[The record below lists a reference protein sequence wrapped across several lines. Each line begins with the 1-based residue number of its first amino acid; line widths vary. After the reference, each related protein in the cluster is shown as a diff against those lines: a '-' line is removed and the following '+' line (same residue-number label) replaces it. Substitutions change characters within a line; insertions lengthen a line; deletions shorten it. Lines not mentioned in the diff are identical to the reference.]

1 MNRARFLEIILNLF
15 GRNRQEKE
23 VKMNNEQRKLKV
35 LDKFKTADEFFTDW
49 VVKGGWSAIVMHHSA
64 TEDGRTFDSQA
75 IRQYHIKEN
84 GWQEIGY
91 HLLIEKV
98 EDEWYYVLGRP
109 LSMSG
114 AHAGTKTSILYN
126 KIGIGICL
134 VGNYD
139 IVPPEQ
145 KALGM
150 LHDIIKKLMG
160 YYNISREN
168 VIGHWEVFI
177 RLGLARTKEEA
188 WTKYKTCPGKK
199 FDLDAF
205 RRTL

>member
-1 MNRARFLEIILNLF
+1 MNLLEFILNLF
-15 GRNRQEKE
+15 RRSEQKKE
-23 VKMNNEQRKLKV
+23 VKMNEQRRLKV
-35 LDKFKTADEFFTDW
+35 LDKFKTVDEFFNDW
-49 VVKGGWSAIVMHHSA
+49 VTKGGWSVIVIHHSA
-64 TEDGRTFDSQA
+64 TKDSRTFDSQA

-109 LSMSG
+109 LSMPG
-114 AHAGTKTSILYN
+114 AHAGTKTSTLYN
-126 KIGIGICL
+126 KIGIGICV
-134 VGNYD
+134 VGCYD
-139 IVPPEQ
+139 EISPEQ
-145 KALGM
+145 KALDT
-150 LHDIIKKLMG
+150 LREVVKKLMG

-177 RLGLARTKEEA
+177 RLGLAKTKEEA

-199 FDLDAF
+199 FDLDMF

>member
-1 MNRARFLEIILNLF
+1 
-15 GRNRQEKE
+15 
-23 VKMNNEQRKLKV
+23 MNNEQRKLKV
-35 LDKFKTADEFFTDW
+35 LDKFKTIDEFFNDW
-49 VVKGGWSAIVMHHSA
+49 VVKNGWRAIVIHHSA
-64 TEDGRTFDSQA
+64 TKDGRAFDSQA

-114 AHAGTKTSILYN
+114 AHSGTKTSVLYN
-126 KIGIGICL
+126 KIGIGICV
-134 VGNYD
+134 VGCYD
-139 IVPPEQ
+139 ETPPEQ
-145 KALGM
+145 RALDM
-150 LHDIIKKLMG
+150 LREIVKKLMG

-168 VIGHWEVFI
+168 VIGHWEVFV
-177 RLGLARTKEEA
+177 RLGLARTKEAA
-188 WTKYKTCPGKK
+188 WVKYKTCPGKK

>member
-1 MNRARFLEIILNLF
+1 MNFLKFILSLF
-15 GRNRQEKE
+15 RQDRRKGE
-23 VKMNNEQRKLKV
+23 VKMTEPRKLNV
-35 LDKFKTADEFFTDW
+35 LDRFKTVDEFFNDW
-49 VVKGGWSAIVMHHSA
+49 IVKDGWRAIVIHHSA
-64 TEDGRTFDSQA
+64 TEDGRAFDSQA

-91 HLLIEKV
+91 HLLIERV

-109 LSMSG
+109 LTMAG
-114 AHAGTKTSILYN
+114 AHAGTKTSVLYN

-139 IVPPEQ
+139 TVPPEQ
-145 KALGM
+145 KALDM
-150 LHDIIKKLMG
+150 LYGVVKKLMD

-177 RLGLARTKEEA
+177 RLGLAKTKEEA

-205 RRTL
+205 RRML